1 MSKVWVDTQEVV
13 EDLGALNGLNGIL
26 KGKTLESFLLPEEVC
41 EVWLHSL
48 VLKGELPNGV

>member
-1 MSKVWVDTQEVV
+1 MSKVWMDTWEVA
-13 EDLGALNGLNGIL
+13 EDLGVLNGLNGIL